1 MILDRTT
8 AVVNITVALI
18 AGGLLSWA
26 RDLVKTWRAARD
38 RRQPSARD
46 AATIAEVDASLV
58 VVAKARDELEE
69 DNRRIR
75 LTLSEERHAH
85 AEDRA
90 RWEREKALLRGE
102 IDALE
107 SKLRGLLAEVEAL
120 RSRTTEAT

>member
-1 MILDRTT
+1 VTRTEAIVT
-8 AVVNITVALI
+8 ITVALI
-18 AGGLLSWA
+18 SAGLLQYA
-26 RDLVKTWRAARD
+26 RDAVKTWRAARD
-38 RRQPSARD
+38 RRRPSARD

-90 RWEREKALLRGE
+90 RWEREKAGLRAE
-102 IDALE
+102 IDTLE
-107 SKLRGLLAEVEAL
+107 SKLRAMLVEVEQL
-120 RSRTTEAT
+120 RSRTQTA